1 MRPGSLVRWARGAVA
16 REAQGLLRGGEPTV
30 ELLRHLGPDV
40 PTDAQVLEVLDL
52 CIQVGEV
59 LLSTGEPV
67 GETSTTMTRLAAACG
82 LPTVDVDITF
92 NSITMCF
99 HRGNV
104 AAPVTTMR
112 LANYRATDLTRLAL
126 ITGIVDQVMR
136 SRMTVPAAV
145 AAVSKA
151 VDARHPYPRWVASAG
166 LAGLA
171 AAVAVLLGGSA
182 VIALTAFAV
191 TALIDRLASVLR
203 RREVAP
209 FFLQVIG
216 ALMATVAT
224 LGLLAAGALPTDTQS
239 SLVIA
244 AGLTAL
250 LSGLTVVG
258 TVQDAISGFYVTAA
272 GRAAEIALLSAGL
285 LAGVLLGLKIGLVFG
300 LDLNPAEPLSADM
313 AGFCLATVAAAMSAA
328 MFALATYAP
337 LRSLPAAFV
346 IGGTAWA
353 AYATVTMV
361 TDFGSVAASGV
372 AATVV
377 GLATGLSRRGSGE
390 LTQVIL
396 LSGIIPLLPGLTAYR
411 GFYQLATQDVVG
423 GLVTLILALAIGL
436 AVAAGVAC
444 GDLIARPA
452 ATRRFVKRH

>member
-1 MRPGSLVRWARGAVA
+1 MRESQIVHRLGGIVR
-16 REAQGLLRGGEPTV
+16 REARVLLRGGEPTA
-30 ELLRHLGPDV
+30 ELLRHIGPEV

-67 GETSTTMTRLAAACG
+67 GETSATMMRLAAACG

-92 NSITMCF
+92 NAITMCF

-112 LANYRATDLTRLAL
+112 LANYRTTDLTRIAL
-126 ITGIVDQVMR
+126 ITRIVDQVMR
-136 SRMTVPAAV
+136 ARMTVPAAV
-145 AAVSKA
+145 AAVSEA
-151 VDARHPYPRWVASAG
+151 VNARHPYPRWVATAG

-182 VIALTAFAV
+182 VIVLTAFVV
-191 TALIDRLASVLR
+191 TALIDRLGRLLHR
-203 RREVAP
+203 RGVPP
-209 FFLQVIG
+209 FFLQILG
-216 ALMATVAT
+216 ALLATVAT
-224 LGLLAAGALPTDTQS
+224 LGLLAAGALPAGTQP

-272 GRAAEIALLSAGL
+272 GRTAEIALLSAGL
-285 LAGVLLGLKIGLVFG
+285 LAGVILGLKLGLVVG
-300 LDLNPAEPLSADM
+300 LDLNPAEPLTADV
-313 AGFCLATVAAAMSAA
+313 AGFGLTTVAAATSAA

-353 AYATVTMV
+353 AYAAVTML
-361 TDFGSVAASGV
+361 TDVGSVAASGV
-372 AATVV
+372 AAIVV
-377 GLATGLSRRGSGE
+377 GLATGLSRRGSGA

-411 GFYQLATQDVVG
+411 GFYQLATQDVVS
-423 GLVTLILALAIGL
+423 GLVTLVLALAVGL
-436 AVAAGVAC
+436 AIAAGVAL
-444 GDLIARPA
+444 GDLLARPA
-452 ATRRFVKRH
+452 PTRQSIELR